1 MDHRPLLITDDE
13 IMRDDVLRVAAA
25 AGLDLDHRES
35 VVSHALWQSAPLV
48 ILDEASVAAAV
59 SARVRRRPGVIV
71 VTSDDPSAELFERCV
86 RLGVERTLPIQG
98 SAELLIAAL
107 SDAVAGNRGDA
118 PCIAVLGA
126 CGGAGASVFAVA
138 LALAAANDGSDALLV
153 DGDPWGAG
161 CDVLLGIENLSGLRW
176 PDLGTSSG
184 RLPVEALQQ
193 AVPTVPAGRGRVGVL
208 ASGRMTT
215 QDIDMRAMDLVL
227 SAGRRSGGV
236 TVIDLP
242 RQPGE
247 AADRALELADLA
259 VVVTPADVRGCWAA
273 ERISSRIS
281 GFGCRAGVV
290 VRGPSPGG
298 LGAHDLA
305 EVLQLPLLAWMRADP
320 TLPRDL
326 EVGMSLVGHRRRP
339 LASAARKV
347 LAEVVPT
354 R

>member
-1 MDHRPLLITDDE
+1 MDHRPLLITDDD
-13 IMRDDVLRVAAA
+13 IVRDHVLRVAAA
-25 AGLDLDHRES
+25 AGLELDHRRAL
-35 VVSHALWQSAPLV
+35 VSHALWQSAPL
-48 ILDEASVAAAV
+48 IIMDAANVADAV
-59 SARVRRRPGVIV
+59 ARRVRRRPGVTV
-71 VTSDDPSAELFERCV
+71 VTSDDPSAELFEGCV
-86 RLGVERTLPIQG
+86 QLGAERTLPIRG
-98 SAELLIAAL
+98 SEELLIATL
-107 SDAVAGNRGDA
+107 SDAVAGGRGDT

-138 LALAAANDGSDALLV
+138 LALAAASDGSDTLLI

-161 CDVLLGIENLSGLRW
+161 CDVLLGIEQVPGLRW
-176 PDLGTSSG
+176 RDLGTSSG
-184 RLPVEALQQ
+184 RLPVEALRQ

-208 ASGRMTT
+208 ASGRLTT
-215 QDIDMRAMDLVL
+215 EDIDTRSMDLVL
-227 SAGRRSGGV
+227 AAGRRAGGV

-247 AADRALELADLA
+247 AADRVLELADLA
-259 VVVTPADVRGCWAA
+259 VVVSPADVRGCWAA
-273 ERISSRIS
+273 ERIGARIA

-326 EVGMSLVGHRRRP
+326 EIGMSLVGRRRRP

-347 LAEVVPT
+347 LAEVVPAP
-354 R
+354 